1 MATCKS
7 QLDAIIEYPGNTREG
22 GGGPGYLFL
31 FLGTSMGSFSKQWLV
46 IKTKNTLAM
55 NCMGGRCSR
64 LMVSVLDSGLGSPGL
79 SPGRGH
85 CVILGQDTLLSPCLS
100 PPRSIYVQDWMQVL
114 LIITSCLAGL
124 FDISILL
131 QIWENSRCV
140 LVNFSSWGHFVIPI
154 IKNVH
159 LIGIQSWT

>member
-1 MATCKS
+1 MHWKILITKQPCPKKPLTNSCCLGSSPSCLFAYLLFIKS
-7 QLDAIIEYPGNTREG
+7 VSNYGFSSSKEWPYARANQMLLQNTLVTRGRG

-46 IKTKNTLAM
+46 IKNKNTLAM

-85 CVILGQDTLLSPCLS
+85 CVIFGQDTLLSPCLS
-100 PPRSIYVQDWMQVL
+100 PPRSIYVQD
-114 LIITSCLAGL
+114 
-124 FDISILL
+124 
-131 QIWENSRCV
+131 
-140 LVNFSSWGHFVIPI
+140 
-154 IKNVH
+154 
-159 LIGIQSWT
+159 